1 MMEGGGRIVIVG
13 TFDTKGEEHA
23 HLRRCIQQVPVT
35 PNLAFVLLLQ
45 TSRLVDER
53 LNVPAKSFCMFVV
66 WHHMPVPTRWLRS
79 MS

>member
-35 PNLAFVLLLQ
+35 PNLAFVL
-45 TSRLVDER
+45 S
-53 LNVPAKSFCMFVV
+53 
-66 WHHMPVPTRWLRS
+66 WHKHQDLW
-79 MS
+79 MSKIEQIFLHVRGVAPHAGYPPGGSAA

>member
-35 PNLAFVLLLQ
+35 PFVLLSAQ
-45 TSRLVDER
+45 TSRLVGVED
-53 LNVPAKSFCMFVV
+53 
-66 WHHMPVPTRWLRS
+66 
-79 MS
+79 